1 MDGRR
6 RASCSKRGAV
16 DQALDVLVGET
27 LENFVGVFGLGGG
40 FQRRLCLNDA
50 IRGGDGDGDVKRMTG
65 AWRVTWD
72 AVRLRRGVDISC
84 VNREQ

>member
-6 RASCSKRGAV
+6 RASCSEREAV

-27 LENFVGVFGLGGG
+27 LENFVGVSGLDGG
-40 FQRRLCLNDA
+40 FRRRLCLNDA
-50 IRGGDGDGDVKRMTG
+50 IRGGDGNGDVERMTG
-65 AWRVTWD
+65 ARRVTGD